1 MDENVIIKNNVIDL
15 NSSPQHEQKGTLKK
29 VLSWNT
35 QDDEI
40 IPQLLQRSPSATAYG
55 DPSPTVAFGFGSLQ
69 TPPESDNFSNNIFAK
84 LKPLSKPLEPL
95 QSPSATAYGSLQ
107 NTRELDELKIEM
119 KNMNNKID
127 FITEQLSRFLQHSQE
142 HKQEQENK

>member
-1 MDENVIIKNNVIDL
+1 MC
-15 NSSPQHEQKGTLKK
+15 S
-29 VLSWNT
+29 
-35 QDDEI
+35 DEI
-40 IPQLLQRSPSATAYG
+40 IPQLLQR
-55 DPSPTVAFGFGSLQ
+55 

-84 LKPLSKPLEPL
+84 LKPLSKPLEP
-95 QSPSATAYGSLQ
+95 LQ